1 MSKYLDGQAV
11 KQNGQPFLEIQGLT
25 KHFDSGGRTLTVLD
39 DFDLNLARGEFL
51 AIAGPSGSG
60 KTTLLNLIAGLDRPD
75 SGTIVLEERE
85 LTALNDKSWDQV
97 RQSDIGFVFQF
108 NQLLPEFSALENVML
123 PGMLRGRPEVELK
136 NRAHELLSH
145 MGMAERASHRPA
157 QLSGG
162 ERQRTAIA
170 RALINQPKIL
180 LADEPTGSL
189 DQATGKQVFSLLLGL
204 QKQLN
209 ISCLLVTHN
218 PDLADLCDRIHGIE
232 KRPESP
238 TRERIGVD
246 DV

>member
-1 MSKYLDGQAV
+1 MNEAPNTVGE
-11 KQNGQPFLEIQGLT
+11 NRHHFLEIRGLT
-25 KHFDSGGRTLTVLD
+25 KHFQSGERKLKVLD
-39 DFDLNLARGEFL
+39 SFDLDLAAGEFL

-75 SGTIVLEERE
+75 GGRISLAGRD
-85 LTALNDKSWDQV
+85 LTALNDKEWDKV

-108 NQLLPEFSALENVML
+108 NQLLPEFTALENVML
-123 PGMLRGRPEVELK
+123 PGMLKKHHALELK
-136 NRAHELLSH
+136 QQAYDLLEH
-145 MGMAERASHRPA
+145 MGMQDRIGHRPA

-189 DQATGKQVFSLLLGL
+189 DQGTGEQVFSLLMGL
-204 QKQLN
+204 QKQFN

-218 PDLADLCDRIHGIE
+218 PALANLCDRIHGIE

>member
-1 MSKYLDGQAV
+1 MSKHGDEQAV
-11 KQNGQPFLEIQGLT
+11 EKNGQSFLEIQGLS
-25 KHFDSGGRTLTVLD
+25 KHFDSGGRRLTVLD
-39 DFDLNLARGEFL
+39 DFSLSLARGEFL

-75 SGTIVLEERE
+75 RGTIHLEERE
-85 LTALNDKSWDQV
+85 LTALDDKSWDQV

-123 PGMLRGRPEVELK
+123 PGMLKGRGQVELK
-136 NRAHELLSH
+136 NQAHELLSH
-145 MGMAERASHRPA
+145 MGMAERANHRPA

-189 DQATGKQVFSLLLGL
+189 DQTTGTQVFSLLLGL

-218 PDLADLCDRIHGIE
+218 PALADLCDRIHGIE

>member
-1 MSKYLDGQAV
+1 MSNYSDGQAV
-11 KQNGQPFLEIQGLT
+11 EKSRQSFLEIQGLT
-25 KHFDSGGRTLTVLD
+25 KHFDSGGRRLTVLD
-39 DFDLNLARGEFL
+39 DFNLSLARGEFL

-75 SGTIVLEERE
+75 AGTIHLENRE
-85 LTALNDKSWDQV
+85 LTALDDRSWDGV

-123 PGMLRGRPEVELK
+123 PGMLKGQEQSELK

-145 MGMAERASHRPA
+145 MGMAERADHRPA

-189 DQATGKQVFSLLLGL
+189 DQATGTQVFSLLLGL

-218 PDLADLCDRIHGIE
+218 PALADLCDRIHGIE